1 MLSRGLVMGLI
12 EGKLG
17 NYIELRDVR
26 NADLRYGTDRVRG
39 VNTTKQMMQTRAD
52 LSERDLSKFQI
63 VSPGEFVFNH
73 RTSRNG
79 SKFSIAYNN
88 SASDIICTEDYVVF
102 RISEYGKQF
111 VLAEWLFIYFNRPE
125 FDRYVITNSWGSSTE
140 FYNWEDLC
148 DVDIGFPPLSV
159 QQKYVD
165 VYNSMLANQRNY
177 ERGLDDMKFVCEAF
191 IDNLKKGTVLEPI
204 GPYLVSSDERNTI
217 SLSSNFVRGLTV
229 SKQMIPTKA
238 DMEGVSLDNYKL
250 VPPQYIAYVPD
261 TSRRGDKV
269 SLAMNS
275 MSETVLVSSIST
287 VFTTNREKLLPEY
300 LMLFFSRSE
309 FDRYARFHS
318 WGSARETFDWDEM
331 CAVEIPVPDIKIQQ
345 YIVNIYI
352 AYQLRKEINEQLKAQ
367 VRGICPVL
375 IKGSLEAKKRSD

>member
-1 MLSRGLVMGLI
+1 MALI

-17 NYIELRDVR
+17 KYIELRDVR
-26 NADLRYGTDRVRG
+26 NTELRYGADRVRG

-52 LSERDLSKFQI
+52 LSARDLSKFQI

-79 SKFSIAYNN
+79 SKFSIAYND
-88 SASDIICTEDYVVF
+88 SEDDIICTEDYVVF

-148 DVDIGFPPLSV
+148 DVDIDFPPLSI

-165 VYNSMLANQRNY
+165 VYNSMLANQRSY
-177 ERGLDDMKFVCEAF
+177 EQGLEDLRIVLEGYTDNLRCQYKLEPLGKYLELVDVRNESLQYSIDAVKGVSIEKKF
-191 IDNLKKGTVLEPI
+191 ID
-204 GPYLVSSDERNTI
+204 
-217 SLSSNFVRGLTV
+217 
-229 SKQMIPTKA
+229 TKA
-238 DMEGVSLDNYKL
+238 DMAGVNLKPYFVVRPNEF
-250 VPPQYIAYVPD
+250 AYVTV
-261 TSRRGDKV
+261 TSRNGEKI
-269 SLAMNS
+269 SLALNDS
-275 MSETVLVSSIST
+275 SKTYICSSSYVAFRSKDVET
-287 VFTTNREKLLPEY
+287 LLPQY
-300 LMLFFSRSE
+300 LMLYFSRAE
-309 FDRYARFHS
+309 FNRYARFHS

-367 VRGICPVL
+367 IKDICPVL
-375 IKGSLEAKKRSD
+375 IKGSLEEARA

>member
-1 MLSRGLVMGLI
+1 MALI

-26 NADLRYGTDRVRG
+26 NTDLRYGADRVRG

-79 SKFSIAYNN
+79 SKFSIAYND
-88 SASDIICTEDYVVF
+88 SKSDIICTEDYVVF

-148 DVDIGFPPLSV
+148 DVDIDLPPLPA

-165 VYNSMLANQRNY
+165 VYNSMLTNQRNY
-177 ERGLDDMKFVCEAF
+177 ERGLED
-191 IDNLKKGTVLEPI
+191 LKKAVFAEIDIIKHSARKVTVGDLLEEI
-204 GPYLVSSDERNTI
+204 DSRNADGSITNIQGINIEKQFMSS
-217 SLSSNFVRGLTV
+217 V
-229 SKQMIPTKA
+229 A
-238 DMEGVSLDNYKL
+238 DTASVNIRNYKVL
-250 VPPQYIAYVPD
+250 REGQFAYSSMQTGRDKCIRIALYDKDTPALISPAYSVLRVKESSAVAEYIMLWFTRPETDRYGWFASDASVRANLDLDRFYEIQIPMPD
-261 TSRRGDKV
+261 TAK
-269 SLAMNS
+269 
-275 MSETVLVSSIST
+275 
-287 VFTTNREKLLPEY
+287 
-300 LMLFFSRSE
+300 
-309 FDRYARFHS
+309 
-318 WGSARETFDWDEM
+318 
-331 CAVEIPVPDIKIQQ
+331 QQ
-345 YIVNIYI
+345 AIANIYI
-352 AYQLRKEINEQLKAQ
+352 AYMLRREINEQLKSQ
-367 VRGICPVL
+367 IRDICPIL
-375 IKGSLEAKKRSD
+375 IKGSLDEKVNKF